1 MLSNL
6 ILFTSIVLGIIS
18 LLLIYRNKVGNKSMV
33 FNKYLIFLLA
43 IITIRHIFH
52 FLYNLSPIDTLDNL
66 LVYLDSGILISM
78 PCFYLYFEN
87 LVYEDG
93 LKAKK
98 MIHFALPAILFIIV
112 VRSNILNGNH
122 LKFSLIVNEGLP
134 NWAGTVF
141 IILSMLFAFV
151 YLIAGFILLR
161 KNVWNRKSE
170 IKIIQEQNNLIKKWS
185 AFLYIMFLLLFII
198 RISLLTVLKLK
209 LGYNHDWIWL
219 PALIWCSIFIQI
231 ILTPELIYGYNFYK
245 DKIDAG
251 NSQLLLPDIW
261 NLKNAAANIIV
272 AKDAKLAEKVLP
284 MLTEYIHKIEEASFH
299 SHEFRNPAFSIEDF
313 ASYLGIPSSHLNFI
327 FKYYC
332 KDTFLDYK
340 KFVRIHDAIKL
351 MENGYLK
358 SNTIESLSS
367 MVGFITYNT
376 FHVAFK
382 SITGTTAQVY
392 LKRL

>member
-1 MLSNL
+1 
-6 ILFTSIVLGIIS
+6 
-18 LLLIYRNKVGNKSMV
+18 
-33 FNKYLIFLLA
+33 
-43 IITIRHIFH
+43 
-52 FLYNLSPIDTLDNL
+52 
-66 LVYLDSGILISM
+66 VYLDAGILISI

-87 LVYEDG
+87 LVFEDG
-93 LKAKK
+93 IKAKK
-98 MIHFALPAILFIIV
+98 LIHFALPIVFFIITIK
-112 VRSNILNGNH
+112 SSFSNGNN

-134 NWAGTVF
+134 NLAGTTF
-141 IILSMLFAFV
+141 IILSMLFALV
-151 YLIAGFILLR
+151 YLIVGFDLLR

-170 IKIIQEQNNLIKKWS
+170 IQIIQQQNTLIKKWS
-185 AFLYIMFLLLFII
+185 IFLYLMFLMLFII
-198 RISLLTVLKLK
+198 RIFLLTILKLK

-219 PALIWCSIFIQI
+219 PALVWCSVFIQI

-245 DKIDAG
+245 DKIDAS
-251 NSQLLLPDIW
+251 NSQVLLPQIW
-261 NLKNAAANIIV
+261 NLKNSVDKIIV
-272 AKDAKLAEKVLP
+272 AKDAKLSEKVLP

-299 SHEFRNPAFSIEDF
+299 SHEFRKPAFSIDDF

-332 KDTFLDYK
+332 KDTFVDYK

-358 SNTIESLSS
+358 SNTIESLSGK
-367 MVGFITYNT
+367 VGFITYNT

-382 SITGTTAQVY
+382 SITGTTAQAY